1 MHCSNV
7 NHFKQIAPEKTI
19 NTMSLVVLDIECFE
33 NKIVKELGVFK
44 DRQIVGYLFL
54 PPKKIQTIIPIFLVY
69 KTSSWNQYEQ
79 QLQKLY

>member
-19 NTMSLVVLDIECFE
+19 NRMSLVVLDIECFE

-44 DRQIVGYLFL
+44 DGQIVGFLFL
-54 PPKKIQTIIPIFLVY
+54 PRKKIQTIIPIFLVY